1 MSVCLSVCPCVCL
14 SVCLTDSIQFNS
26 ITLSDEVLY
35 NLICVAMGFDVKRFQ
50 FLLSLCYNNID
61 NDHNS
66 EDDNDSHNIDN
77 EFLYSINYSHSLTQ
91 LSSVL
96 FFFSKSLYFL
106 HNKDFFFP

>member
-1 MSVCLSVCPCVCL
+1 
-14 SVCLTDSIQFNS
+14 
-26 ITLSDEVLY
+26 
-35 NLICVAMGFDVKRFQ
+35 MGFDVKRFQ
-50 FLLSLCYNNID
+50 FLLSLCYNNIENNID

-77 EFLYSINYSHSLTQ
+77 EFLYSINYSPSLTQ

-106 HNKDFFFP
+106 HNIDFFFS

>member
-1 MSVCLSVCPCVCL
+1 
-14 SVCLTDSIQFNS
+14 
-26 ITLSDEVLY
+26 
-35 NLICVAMGFDVKRFQ
+35 MGFDVKRFQ
-50 FLLSLCYNNID
+50 FLLSLSYNNIENNID

-106 HNKDFFFP
+106 HMNYYS